1 MKKLLIYFALLIFL
15 GSCGNSGSG
24 ELTGVK
30 NRKRYFQT
38 EPFGM
43 VYIPMGSFTMGL
55 GDQDV
60 PYAQLNNPKTVTIA
74 AFYMDQTEITN
85 NEYRQFVYWVRDS
98 IARRL
103 LGEVKPDLYLI
114 SENKKTGETFD
125 PPYLN
130 WATKLDYNSTEQD
143 IKDAL
148 NQMYLPESE
157 RFFRRKE
164 IDTRKLYYEYYFV
177 DLKAAARKDYS
188 GGGDTKEAGLANR
201 PQGLKD
207 RSVYVRKEVI
217 NVYPDT
223 LVWIHDYVY
232 SFNDPM
238 TEKYFWHPAYDN
250 YPVVGVN
257 WKQAN
262 AFCIWRTQLKN
273 SFLAGKKG
281 EAGVSDYRLP
291 TEAEWEFASRGGFDG
306 NPYPWGGP
314 YTRNDKGCFLA
325 NFKPLR
331 GNYIDDGGATTVIV
345 AHYPANDYGL
355 YDMSGN
361 VAEWTRS
368 AFNPASYNFTWD
380 MNPDYTYNAKDTD
393 PPAMKRKVVRGGSWK
408 DIAYYLQV
416 SARSYEFQDTSKCFI
431 GFRCIQPYL
440 GRQKDDNPARA
451 SHVYN

>member
-1 MKKLLIYFALLIFL
+1 M
-15 GSCGNSGSG
+15 
-24 ELTGVK
+24 TGV
-30 NRKRYFQT
+30 NDRQRYYQPD
-38 EPFGM
+38 PFGM

-55 GDQDV
+55 GDENIT
-60 PYAQLNNPKTVTIA
+60 YAQLNNPKTVSVQS
-74 AFYMDQTEITN
+74 FYMDQTEITN

-98 IARRL
+98 IARRI
-103 LGEVKPDLYLI
+103 LGEVRPELYFVT
-114 SENKKTGETFD
+114 ENPKTGETFD
-125 PPYLN
+125 PPFLN
-130 WATKLDYNSTEQD
+130 WETKLDWNSEEQD
-143 IKDAL
+143 IRDAL
-148 NQMYLPESE
+148 AQMYLPESE
-157 RFFRRKE
+157 RYFRRKE

-177 DLKAAARKDYS
+177 DLKAASRKDYS
-188 GGGDTKEAGLANR
+188 QGGDPKEAGLANR

-223 LVWIHDYVY
+223 LCWLHDYVY

-238 TEKYFWHPAYDN
+238 TEKYFWHPAYDH

-273 SFLAGKKG
+273 SFLFGKKG
-281 EAGVSDYRLP
+281 EANISEFRLP
-291 TEAEWEFASRGGFDG
+291 TEAEWEWASRGGYDG

-325 NFKPLR
+325 NFKPMR
-331 GNYIDDGGATTVIV
+331 GDYIDDGGLHTVIV
-345 AHYPANDYGL
+345 AHYPPNDFGL

-361 VAEWTRS
+361 VAEWTIS
-368 AFNPASYNFTWD
+368 AYNPSSYNFSWD
-380 MNPDYTYNAKDTD
+380 LNPDYSYNAKDSD
-393 PPAMKRKVVRGGSWK
+393 PPIMKRKVIRGGSWK
-408 DIAYYLQV
+408 DVAYYIRL
-416 SARSYEFQDTSKCFI
+416 STRAYEYQDTAKCYV
-431 GFRCIQPYL
+431 GFRCVQTYM

>member
-15 GSCGNSGSG
+15 GSCGNSGNG

-30 NRKRYFQT
+30 NRKRYYQPD
-38 EPFGM
+38 PFGM
-43 VYIPMGSFTMGL
+43 VYIPMGSYTMGL
-55 GDQDV
+55 GDGEV
-60 PYAQLNNPKTVTIA
+60 TYAQLNNPKTVTVQ

-103 LGEVKPDLYLI
+103 LGEIKPDEYLI

-125 PPYLN
+125 PPFLN
-130 WATKLDYNSTEQD
+130 WGAKLDYNSEQQD
-143 IKDAL
+143 IRDAL
-148 NQMYLPESE
+148 AQMYLPESE
-157 RFFRRKE
+157 RYFRRKE
-164 IDTRKLYYEYYFV
+164 IDTRKLYFEYYFV
-177 DLKAAARKDYS
+177 DLKSAARKDYTQ
-188 GGGDTKEAGLANR
+188 GGDIKEGSLENR

-223 LVWIHDYVY
+223 LCWIHDYVY
-232 SFNDPM
+232 SFNDPS

-250 YPVVGVN
+250 YPVVGVT

-273 SFLAGKKG
+273 SYLMGKKG
-281 EAGVSDYRLP
+281 ESTTSDFRLP
-291 TEAEWEFASRGGFDG
+291 TEAEWEWAARGGYDA

-325 NFKPLR
+325 NFKPMR
-331 GNYIDDGGATTVIV
+331 GDYIVDGGATTVIV
-345 AHYPANDYGL
+345 GHYPANDFGL

-368 AFNPASYNFTWD
+368 AYNAASYNFTWD
-380 MNPDYTYNAKDTD
+380 LNPDYTYNAKDTD
-393 PPAMKRKVVRGGSWK
+393 PPAMKRKVIRGGSWK
-408 DIAYYLQV
+408 DIAYFLRTSSRASEY
-416 SARSYEFQDTSKCFI
+416 QDTAKCYI
-431 GFRCIQPYL
+431 GFRCVQPFL

>member
-15 GSCGNSGSG
+15 GSCGNSGNG

-30 NRKRYFQT
+30 NRKRYYQPD
-38 EPFGM
+38 PFGM
-43 VYIPMGSFTMGL
+43 VYIPMGSYTMGL
-55 GDQDV
+55 GDGEV
-60 PYAQLNNPKTVTIA
+60 TYAQLNNPKTVTVQ

-103 LGEVKPDLYLI
+103 LGEIKPDEYLI

-125 PPYLN
+125 PPFLN
-130 WATKLDYNSTEQD
+130 WGAKLDYNSEQQD
-143 IKDAL
+143 IRDAL
-148 NQMYLPESE
+148 AQMYLPESE
-157 RFFRRKE
+157 RYFRRKE
-164 IDTRKLYYEYYFV
+164 IDTRKLYFEYYFV
-177 DLKAAARKDYS
+177 DLKSAARKDYTQ
-188 GGGDTKEAGLANR
+188 GGDIKEGGLENR

-223 LVWIHDYVY
+223 LCWIHDYVY
-232 SFNDPM
+232 SFNDPS

-250 YPVVGVN
+250 YPVVGVT

-273 SFLAGKKG
+273 SYLMGKKG
-281 EAGVSDYRLP
+281 ESTTSDFRLP
-291 TEAEWEFASRGGFDG
+291 TEAEWEWAARGGYDA

-325 NFKPLR
+325 NFKPVR
-331 GNYIDDGGATTVIV
+331 GDYIVDGGATTVIV
-345 AHYPANDYGL
+345 GHYPANDFGL

-368 AFNPASYNFTWD
+368 AYNAASYNFTWD
-380 MNPDYTYNAKDTD
+380 LNPDYTYNAKDTD
-393 PPAMKRKVVRGGSWK
+393 PPAMKRKVIRGGSWK
-408 DIAYYLQV
+408 DIAYFLRTSSRASEY
-416 SARSYEFQDTSKCFI
+416 QDTAKCYI
-431 GFRCIQPYL
+431 GFRCVQPFL